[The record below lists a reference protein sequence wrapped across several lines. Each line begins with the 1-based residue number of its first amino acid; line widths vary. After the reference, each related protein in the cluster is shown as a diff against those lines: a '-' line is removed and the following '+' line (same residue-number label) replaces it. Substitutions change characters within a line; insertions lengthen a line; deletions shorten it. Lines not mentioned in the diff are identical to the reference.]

1 MTNPDPVPPTDSGT
15 PPWQPPPA
23 PQGFPPP
30 NFAPAPP
37 QQKKK
42 SFLPWLIAGGVAV
55 VLLLCGGIG
64 VAVTVAANRIE
75 AQADKP
81 LSAWEEEQARRAQQ
95 DPITDVPEEA
105 FEDEPIVTPAASDFK
120 LTPKI
125 TGRQCFGSAGCNV
138 KFKVKM
144 VYTGPAL
151 PENDTWA
158 ITYEVTGVEDGPM
171 IGTFEVS
178 GERYNADEELTHTSG
193 PKKKLTIKV
202 TDIERVGF

>member
-1 MTNPDPVPPTDSGT
+1 MTNPDPVPPTDSGP

-23 PQGFPPP
+23 PQGFHPPA
-30 NFAPAPP
+30 FAPAPP
-37 QQKKK
+37 PRKK

-75 AQADKP
+75 AEANRP

-95 DPITDVPEEA
+95 DPVPDLPEELEEA
-105 FEDEPIVTPAASDFK
+105 EPVVTPAASDFK

-125 TGRQCFGSAGCNV
+125 TGRQCFGSAGCNI

-144 VYTGPAL
+144 AYTGPAL
-151 PENDTWA
+151 SETDTWA
-158 ITYEVTGVEDGPM
+158 VTYEVSGVEDGPM